1 MNNDEAKKIA
11 EPIVKAVVD
20 CIAAKKYYELNLH
33 TTIDSSM
40 TLWLFEELVEGFLE
54 INKLPYIDGYD
65 IPCNYFKPKNEYSQ
79 MCVYIYND
87 ESGFAVDYDL
97 TTDGELNDLTLQME
111 FLVNGR
117 SEIIPVIL
125 DAHVL

>member
-40 TLWLFEELVEGFLE
+40 TLELFEELVEGFLE
-54 INKLPYIDGYD
+54 INKLLYIDGYD
-65 IPCNYFKPKNEYSQ
+65 ILCNFKPKNEYSQ
-79 MCVYIYND
+79 RCVYIYNVG
-87 ESGFAVDYDL
+87 SGFAVDYDL
-97 TTDGELNDLTLQME
+97 TMAGELNDLTL
-111 FLVNGR
+111 
-117 SEIIPVIL
+117 
-125 DAHVL
+125 